1 MIENQNLK
9 VLSLNK
15 VKKDI
20 YNVVINDTIYEFNE
34 DTVLK
39 YRLVKGKEIIN
50 LKEVLDYD
58 NKIKYLAKIRNYV
71 IKYPKSI
78 YNLKEILI
86 SKYLD
91 IDVNYIIDILIK
103 EGFVDDKRYAKNKAL
118 SLISKKYGLNYVK
131 NYLLYKEHISND
143 IVDEILESLDFNVD
157 FNDLLNKLK
166 KQKYDKQKAYNY
178 LIRKGFNYNDFKDI
192 LNKIYS

>member
-118 SLISKKYGLNYVK
+118 SLISKKYGLNYIK

-143 IVDEILESLDFNVD
+143 IVDEILESLDFKAD

>member
-15 VKKDI
+15 VKKDT
-20 YNVVINDTIYEFNE
+20 YNVVIDDNVYEFSE

-50 LKEVLDYD
+50 IKEVLDYD

-86 SKYLD
+86 SKYID
-91 IDVNYIIDILIK
+91 IDVNYILDILIK

-118 SLISKKYGLNYVK
+118 SLISKKYGLNYIK
-131 NYLLYKEHISND
+131 NYLLYKENISNE
-143 IVDEILESLDFNVD
+143 IVNEVLENLEIKVD
-157 FNDLLNKLK
+157 FNDILNKLK

-178 LIRKGFNYNDFKDI
+178 LIRKGFNYNDFKDV
-192 LNKIYS
+192 LNKIYT

>member
-118 SLISKKYGLNYVK
+118 SLISKNYGLNYIK

-143 IVDEILESLDFNVD
+143 IVDEILESLDFKVD

-166 KQKYDKQKAYNY
+166 KQKYNKQKAYNY

>member
-118 SLISKKYGLNYVK
+118 SLISKNYGLNYIK
-131 NYLLYKEHISND
+131 NYLLYKEHISID
-143 IVDEILESLDFNVD
+143 IVDEILESLDFKVD

>member
-71 IKYPKSI
+71 IRYPKSI

-86 SKYLD
+86 SKYLG

-118 SLISKKYGLNYVK
+118 SLISKKYGLNYIK

-143 IVDEILESLDFNVD
+143 IVDEILESLDFKVD

>member
-118 SLISKKYGLNYVK
+118 SLISKNYGLNYIK

-143 IVDEILESLDFNVD
+143 IVDEILESLDFKVD

-178 LIRKGFNYNDFKDI
+178 LIRKGFNYNDFKEI

>member
-118 SLISKKYGLNYVK
+118 SLISKKYGLNYIK

-143 IVDEILESLDFNVD
+143 IVDEILESLDFKVD
-157 FNDLLNKLK
+157 FNYLLNKLK

>member
-78 YNLKEILI
+78 YNLKEILT

-118 SLISKKYGLNYVK
+118 SLISKKYGLNYIK

-143 IVDEILESLDFNVD
+143 IVDEILESLDFKVD

-178 LIRKGFNYNDFKDI
+178 LIRKGFNYNDFKDS

>member
-71 IKYPKSI
+71 IRYPKSI

-86 SKYLD
+86 SKYLG

-118 SLISKKYGLNYVK
+118 SLISKKYGLNYIK
-131 NYLLYKEHISND
+131 NYLLYKEHISID
-143 IVDEILESLDFNVD
+143 IVDEILESLDFKVD

>member
-86 SKYLD
+86 SKYLG

-118 SLISKKYGLNYVK
+118 SLISKKYGLNYIK
-131 NYLLYKEHISND
+131 NYLLYKEHISID
-143 IVDEILESLDFNVD
+143 IVDEILESLDFKVD

>member
-118 SLISKKYGLNYVK
+118 SLISKKYGLNYIK

>member
-118 SLISKKYGLNYVK
+118 SLISKNYGLNYIK

-143 IVDEILESLDFNVD
+143 IVDEILESLDFKVD

>member
-15 VKKDI
+15 VKTDI

-103 EGFVDDKRYAKNKAL
+103 EGFVDDKRYAKNL
-118 SLISKKYGLNYVK
+118 
-131 NYLLYKEHISND
+131 
-143 IVDEILESLDFNVD
+143 
-157 FNDLLNKLK
+157 
-166 KQKYDKQKAYNY
+166 
-178 LIRKGFNYNDFKDI
+178 
-192 LNKIYS
+192 

>member
-118 SLISKKYGLNYVK
+118 SLISKNYGLNYIK

-143 IVDEILESLDFNVD
+143 IVNEILESLDFKVD

-178 LIRKGFNYNDFKDI
+178 LIRKGFNYNDFKYI

>member
-118 SLISKKYGLNYVK
+118 SLISKKYGLNYIK

-143 IVDEILESLDFNVD
+143 IVDEILESLDFKVD